1 MEIKYKRGGAWGACG
16 CKKEDKMIKWHTR
29 GLMLYQYSCGHAS
42 KKWQCGKRGIMN
54 IYRSTRMIKSKRVVL
69 RWMIR
74 RKKMGLLY
82 RREKVLKAV
91 WLAVVCG
98 GVRGQERPS
107 LGRWLGDCGLI
118 RRCSRSSSQMSG
130 YTTLAGWCCREKAC
144 NAIEQFLSL
153 LFWSGFVQAH
163 PYLKFHDPRI
173 FIYAWWVFNMCIGAV
188 VACF

>member
-1 MEIKYKRGGAWGACG
+1 
-16 CKKEDKMIKWHTR
+16 
-29 GLMLYQYSCGHAS
+29 
-42 KKWQCGKRGIMN
+42 MN

-107 LGRWLGDCGLI
+107 LGR
-118 RRCSRSSSQMSG
+118 
-130 YTTLAGWCCREKAC
+130 
-144 NAIEQFLSL
+144 
-153 LFWSGFVQAH
+153 
-163 PYLKFHDPRI
+163 
-173 FIYAWWVFNMCIGAV
+173 
-188 VACF
+188 